1 MYPINVY
8 SLQQKHYSSA
18 GKYQAIEAE
27 LQQGLKQV

>member
-1 MYPINVY
+1 MFIPC
-8 SLQQKHYSSA
+8 SKKHYSSA